1 MKKLE
6 YYVGI
11 DLGTTNTTVSIAYM
25 SPTGKLHAETLDI
38 GQVDEYGNFIE
49 EKLLPSV
56 LYIDENSVPY
66 VGRYAKK
73 MARME
78 PQFTASK
85 AKRYIGEDKKYRWKM
100 ANGQYFTPLEVSS
113 FYLKAAKNAVEK
125 RFLNQKIDGA
135 VITIPANFNFQQQGA
150 TREAAV
156 LAGFDRNKIIMIPE
170 PTAALIDFLNQEKET
185 SDAHSAFDLTNG
197 PKNVLVFDLG
207 GGTCD
212 VTIHRVSRNDQGGF
226 DITELSISQYTELG
240 GADFDDLIMKKLMDK
255 WLQKVISEKHFTR
268 QQFHELPQHVRL
280 QIRESLLA
288 MAEEAKVQISN
299 KINMTVQMS
308 MSGKSYVELSEE
320 QKRSFDTYNFTQL
333 MSNVPE
339 ELRVSLQITKA
350 EIDEAIR
357 PLLDAQYAKEE
368 KKCIEYPIRNAIK
381 EARVPLTF
389 SDIDYVFLVGGMT
402 YYPTVQE
409 RIYQLFD
416 RRIVPLMPTNSMYT
430 VSRGAAI
437 YHYNRSKI
445 RLAHIDQEGGY
456 PSEGETR
463 HIMPQNIY
471 IDVVEGEPVTLIE
484 KNTEVPFRKTFT
496 NCFYVTGAEYS
507 DYVTEMELE
516 LFTADDPKAMTRK
529 FLQNAVLKF
538 SKPVK
543 IGSPLTI
550 HLEVDRDRNV
560 SVSAWLTEDET
571 QKIHVNFGI
580 PEYDDNKTQRIRN
593 IQENLQ

>member
-1 MKKLE
+1 MRKLE

-11 DLGTTNTTVSIAYM
+11 DLGTTNTTVSIAYL

-38 GQVDEYGNFIE
+38 GQVDEYGNFVE

-73 MARME
+73 MAWME

-100 ANGQYFTPLEVSS
+100 ANGQYFTPSEVSS

-156 LAGFDRNKIIMIPE
+156 LAGFDRDKIIMIPE
-170 PTAALIDFLNQEKET
+170 PTAALIDFLNQEREA
-185 SDAHSAFDLTNG
+185 SDKHSAFDLNSG
-197 PKNVLVFDLG
+197 PKNILVFDLG

-212 VTIHRVSRNDQGGF
+212 VTIHRVSRNENGGF

-240 GADFDDLIMKKLMDK
+240 GADFDEQIMKKLMDK
-255 WLQKVISEKHFTR
+255 WMKKVIEEKHLTK
-268 QQFHELPQHVRL
+268 QQIQALPQHVRL

-288 MAEEAKVQISN
+288 MAEEAKVQIAN
-299 KINMTVQMS
+299 KINMTLQMN
-308 MSGKSYVELSEE
+308 MNGKSYVELSDE
-320 QKRSFDTYNFTQL
+320 QKRELDSYHFTQL
-333 MSNVPE
+333 MANVPE
-339 ELRVSLQITKA
+339 ELRVSLHITKA

-357 PLLDAQYAKEE
+357 PLLDAQYAREE

-381 EARVPLTF
+381 DARVPLTL

-409 RIYQLFD
+409 RIYQLFG
-416 RRIVPLMPTNSMYT
+416 RRIVPLMPVNSMYA

-437 YHYNRSKI
+437 YHYNRSNI
-445 RLAHIDQEGGY
+445 RLAHVDELGKTG
-456 PSEGETR
+456 TT
-463 HIMPQNIY
+463 MPQNIY

-484 KNTEVPFRKTFT
+484 KYTEVPFQKTFT
-496 NCFYVTGAEYS
+496 NRFYVTGAEYS

-516 LFTADDPKAMTRK
+516 LFTADDPKAMERK

-543 IGSPLTI
+543 VGSPLTI

-580 PEYDDNKTQRIRN
+580 PEYDDNKKRQIRD
-593 IQENLQ
+593 IQDNLK